1 MSFGFRKSVPIMPG
15 VRVNFGKRGTSVS
28 VGGRGAT
35 MHVSKMG
42 VRTTASLPGTGL
54 SYSKFHPRRRGASS
68 RSPLQ
73 ESAPTPV
80 EQTTASVIFLGI
92 VTLLVVAGVLLMLMQ

>member
-1 MSFGFRKSVPIMPG
+1 MSFRFHKSVRDIPG
-15 VRVNFGKRGTSVS
+15 VRVNFSHRGTSLS

-35 MHVSKMG
+35 MTVGKKG
-42 VRTTASLPGTGL
+42 TTVGIPGTGL
-54 SYSKFHPRRRGASS
+54 SYSQFHPRRRGAPS

-80 EQTTASVIFLGI
+80 EHTIVSVIF
-92 VTLLVVAGVLLMLMQ
+92 VSTVALLIVAGLVLRLMQ

>member
-1 MSFGFRKSVPIMPG
+1 MSSRFHKSVRDIPG
-15 VRVNFGKRGTSVS
+15 VRVNFSHRGTSLS

-35 MHVSKMG
+35 MTVG
-42 VRTTASLPGTGL
+42 NTGTTVGIPGTGL
-54 SYSKFHPRRRGASS
+54 SYSQFYPRRRGAQS

-80 EQTTASVIFLGI
+80 EHTIASVIF
-92 VTLLVVAGVLLMLMQ
+92 VSTAALLMVAGLVLRLMQ

>member
-1 MSFGFRKSVPIMPG
+1 MSFRFHKSVRDIPG
-15 VRVNFGKRGTSVS
+15 VRVNFSHRGTSLS

-35 MHVSKMG
+35 MT
-42 VRTTASLPGTGL
+42 VRNKGTTVGISGTGL
-54 SYSKFHPRRRGASS
+54 SYSQFYSRRRGAPS

-80 EQTTASVIFLGI
+80 EHTIASVIF
-92 VTLLVVAGVLLMLMQ
+92 VSTVALLMLVGLVLMLKQ